1 MFFEAALPEEVK
13 AAAHHPG
20 IFDVKIDI
28 FVVGV
33 VDGVTVGLIDHD
45 GVTDVAG
52 DVVEAGPGHQ
62 QSQFYYFLFVE
73 FEA

>member
-13 AAAHHPG
+13 TAAHHTR
-20 IFDVKIDI
+20 IFDVEVYI

-33 VDGVTVGLIDHD
+33 VDGVAVGLVDHD
-45 GVTDVAG
+45 GVADVAG

-62 QSQFYYFLFVE
+62 QSQFYYLLFVE